1 MPRLTITITDRQSD
15 LLDEKTGDN
24 GEYESK
30 SEAVRDFIQAYEHRR
45 DYKREH
51 DWELALRERENERLR
66 EAYEQQIDEL
76 ERENERLRQQ
86 LAARNAREDDV
97 GEIVEYVE
105 QERELQRRREQR
117 RDAPIWR
124 RAKWYVFG
132 RDREE

>member
-15 LLDEKTGDN
+15 LLDEKTGDD

-30 SEAVRDFIQAYEHRR
+30 SEAVRNFIQAYEHRR
-45 DYKREH
+45 DHKREH